1 MKKFG
6 FSFLGLVV
14 VAMVLWTL
22 GNYYSYV
29 FSKRVHGTI
38 EKVERVSQPTLVTTG
53 AAVPVEQLFS
63 YAVAIKDRQ
72 GEIHTASS
80 EDRQW
85 SVAQPGQC
93 VEALFM
99 RYPFWQLD
107 KAGTFFGARLIRLY
121 DCSKAE

>member
-6 FSFLGLVV
+6 LGFVGLLVV
-14 VAMVLWTL
+14 VSGLWVCVS
-22 GNYYSYV
+22 YYSYV

-38 EKVERVSQPTLVTTG
+38 EKVERVSQPALVATG

-63 YAVAIKDRQ
+63 YAVAIKDEK

-93 VEALFM
+93 AEAMFM
-99 RYPFWQLD
+99 RYPFWELD
-107 KAGTFFGARLIRLY
+107 KAGTFFGSRLVRLY
-121 DCSKAE
+121 DCGKQ